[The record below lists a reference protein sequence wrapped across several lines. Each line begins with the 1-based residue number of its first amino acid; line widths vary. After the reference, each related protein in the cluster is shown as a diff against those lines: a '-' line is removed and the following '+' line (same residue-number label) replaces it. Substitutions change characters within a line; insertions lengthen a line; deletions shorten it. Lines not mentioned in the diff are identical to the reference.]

1 MSIRSMVEVMRGLGI
16 RSLEAPPGK
25 PFQFYDDDSTP
36 IEIVKVELFLP
47 IVAPAVAFEPDEPA
61 PEEKPPGI
69 CVHPGCGEKNGWQ
82 FARDYCRDH
91 GLAAAGVT
99 RAR

>member
-1 MSIRSMVEVMRGLGI
+1 MRQFGVKKVTFSDDMALPVFDTPGDKSIGI
-16 RSLEAPPGK
+16 VSIELFDTAPPV
-25 PFQFYDDDSTP
+25 
-36 IEIVKVELFLP
+36 I
-47 IVAPAVAFEPDEPA
+47 AFEPDEPA

-82 FARDYCRDH
+82 FAREFCRDH

>member
-1 MSIRSMVEVMRGLGI
+1 MTHDEQVAWMRENGVKSMTVTWSGKDFKIVGI
-16 RSLEAPPGK
+16 DLFPPELAAPFK
-25 PFQFYDDDSTP
+25 A
-36 IEIVKVELFLP
+36 I
-47 IVAPAVAFEPDEPA
+47 AFEPDEPA